1 MIMPMVVTMVMM
13 IMAMVV
19 TVVVVMMIMAV
30 LVTVVVVV
38 MIMAVL
44 MTVAFRSCTGSSSP
58 LNHFHIRFRSVNR
71 FPDLGQHG
79 FRIFCRKTKLL
90 CRIGHRDIFQS
101 LYLAEPVFNPGS
113 TVGTIQTFQNVYLPL
128 HNYMFLSICCSLI
141 LTFLFT
147 IPRSLRWQIKNRIL
161 SGSYESMLLQ

>member
-1 MIMPMVVTMVMM
+1 MIMPMVVTMVMVMM
-13 IMAMVV
+13 IMTMLV
-19 TVVVVMMIMAV
+19 TVVMVMMIMAV
-30 LVTVVVVV
+30 LVTVVVIMMIMAVLVTVVMVMVV
-38 MIMAVL
+38 MIVVVVMAVLVL

-113 TVGTIQTFQNVYLPL
+113 TVGTIQTFQNIYLPL
-128 HNYMFLSICCSLI
+128 HNYMFLSI
-141 LTFLFT
+141 
-147 IPRSLRWQIKNRIL
+147 
-161 SGSYESMLLQ
+161 